1 MANTIST
8 ATISYSGRESTTYL
22 TLQSDGTNE
31 TATIIY
37 DSSAVCAATLATL
50 DPVKGFADPLT
61 SRILEIYASSN
72 AASTARVRL
81 LFDAST
87 DVVAMEIPVST
98 NPTKANFRR
107 IGGLL
112 NKGGSG
118 ITGDILLTTTGLA
131 SGDTITIVITVGAY

>member
-8 ATISYSGRESTTYL
+8 ATINYSGRESTTYL
-22 TLQSDGTNE
+22 TLQSDGTQE

-37 DSSAVCAATLATL
+37 DSSVIAALLASL
-50 DPVKGFADPLT
+50 DGVKGFADPLN

-87 DVVAMEIPVST
+87 DVVAMDIPCAT
-98 NPTKANFRR
+98 NATKANFRKM
-107 IGGLL
+107 GGLL

-131 SGDTITIVITVGAY
+131 SGDTVTIVITVGAY